1 MNIPIFSSPGPTF
14 LSFCQAPGQG
24 GRGQVSSCQVDSGA
38 RGQEGANE
46 SHVFDGRFVENDD
59 GLWDM
64 IYIYIYYIYIYYIY
78 IIYIYIES

>member
-46 SHVFDGRFVENDD
+46 SRVFDGRFVENND

-64 IYIYIYYIYIYYIY
+64 IYIYIYIALYIY
-78 IIYIYIES
+78 